1 MDKGLKFIIE
11 FSGISA
17 TDLFVKIG
25 DILNSNKMKYLSTTF
40 MLLIG
45 YSAFAQLQDRLD
57 SVLHKS
63 INPGNPGIALYVEE
77 NGNTVYSKGF
87 GLADVAGNKSI
98 DSKTNFRL
106 ASVSKQFTAMC
117 IVLLEKDQKLSFDD
131 PVSKFFPELPAE
143 ISGKV
148 LLRHLITHT
157 SGILDYEEI
166 MDNESK
172 AQLLDKEVLKILK
185 TEQKTYFNPGS
196 QFRYSNSAYAL
207 LALIVER
214 VSGQSFPEFMKERIF
229 KPLKMKN
236 SLVYESDVKIPHRSM
251 GFALDKDNSIYPN
264 DQSSTS
270 AIKGDGGVYCSL
282 KDYKK
287 WTHGIWN
294 NTLVDMPSVIS
305 ELNISIKEVT
315 SSYYG
320 PGWFY
325 FDKGIPALFH
335 SGSTCGFS
343 TYSINIPEQKTSI
356 VYFSNIAGNSEPFK
370 KILEILNKAGI
381 GSPAEVFSLHQL
393 TR

>member
-1 MDKGLKFIIE
+1 MIDY
-11 FSGISA
+11 
-17 TDLFVKIG
+17 
-25 DILNSNKMKYLSTTF
+25 MKYLSTICI
-40 MLLIG
+40 LLIS
-45 YSAFAQLQDRLD
+45 YSAFAQLEERLD
-57 SVLHKS
+57 SLINNS
-63 INPGNPGIALYVEE
+63 INSGDPGIALYVET
-77 NGNTVYSKGF
+77 NGNTVYSNGF
-87 GLADVAGNKSI
+87 GLADLAGNKTIS
-98 DSKTNFRL
+98 SKTNFRL

-117 IVLLEKDQKLSFDD
+117 IVLLEKEQKLSFDD
-131 PVSKFFPELPAE
+131 PISKFFPELPVE
-143 ISGKV
+143 ISRKV

-166 MDNESK
+166 MDNTSK
-172 AQLLDKEVLKILK
+172 AQLLDIDVLNILK

-214 VSGQSFPEFMKERIF
+214 VSGLSFPEFMKERIF

-236 SLVYESDVKIPHRSM
+236 SLVYESDIKIPHRSM
-251 GFALDKDNSIYPN
+251 GFALDKDNKIYPN

-282 KDYKK
+282 EDYKK

-294 NTLVDMPSVIS
+294 NTLVDMPSVLS
-305 ELNISIKEVT
+305 QLNISIKEVT
-315 SSYYG
+315 GSYYG

-325 FDKGIPALFH
+325 FDKGHPALFH

-343 TYSINIPEQKTSI
+343 TYSINIPEEKISI

-370 KILEILNKAGI
+370 KILEILNKSGI

>member
-1 MDKGLKFIIE
+1 MKFLTAIC
-11 FSGISA
+11 FLMISH
-17 TDLFVKIG
+17 
-25 DILNSNKMKYLSTTF
+25 
-40 MLLIG
+40 
-45 YSAFAQLQDRLD
+45 SALAQLEKRLD
-57 SVLHKS
+57 SLINSS
-63 INPGNPGIALYVEE
+63 IQSGEPGIALYIET
-77 NGNTVYSKGF
+77 NGKTIYNKGF
-87 GLADVAGNKSI
+87 GLADTDSKKNI
-98 DSKTNFRL
+98 NSKTNFRL

-117 IVLLEKDQKLSFDD
+117 ILLLEKDQKLSLDD
-131 PVSKFFPELPAE
+131 PISKFFPELPSE
-143 ISGKV
+143 LSHKI

-166 MDNESK
+166 MDNSSSK
-172 AQLLDKEVLKILK
+172 QLLDIDVLNILK
-185 TEQKTYFNPGS
+185 TQYKTYFNPGTE
-196 QFRYSNSAYAL
+196 FRYSNSAYAL

-214 VSGQSFPEFMKERIF
+214 VSGRAFPEFMKERVF

-236 SLVYESDVKIPHRSM
+236 SLVYESELTIPNRSM
-251 GFALDKDNSIYPN
+251 GFAWDKDKKLYAN

-282 KDYKK
+282 NDYKK

-294 NTLVDMPSVIS
+294 NSLVNMPSVLS
-305 ELNISIKEVT
+305 RLNISIKEVT
-315 SSYYG
+315 GSFYG

-343 TYSINIPEQKTSI
+343 TYSINIPSQKTSI

-370 KILEILNKAGI
+370 KILEALNEEGI
-381 GSPAEVFSLHQL
+381 SSPAEVFTLHQL

>member
-1 MDKGLKFIIE
+1 
-11 FSGISA
+11 
-17 TDLFVKIG
+17 
-25 DILNSNKMKYLSTTF
+25 MKYLTAICFLMIS
-40 MLLIG
+40 
-45 YSAFAQLQDRLD
+45 YSAFAQLEKRLD
-57 SVLHKS
+57 SVINNS
-63 INPGNPGIALYVEE
+63 IQPGEPGIAMYIET
-77 NGNTVYSKGF
+77 NGKTIYNKGF
-87 GLADVAGNKSI
+87 GLADTEHKKSI
-98 DSKTNFRL
+98 HTKTNFRL

-117 IVLLEKDQKLSFDD
+117 ILLLEDDQKLSLDD
-131 PVSKFFPELPAE
+131 PISKFFPELPAE
-143 ISGKV
+143 LSRKI

-166 MDNESK
+166 MDNSSSK
-172 AQLLDKEVLKILK
+172 QLLDIDVLNILK
-185 TEQKTYFNPGS
+185 TQNKTYFNPGTE
-196 QFRYSNSAYAL
+196 FRYSNSAYAL

-214 VSGQSFPEFMKERIF
+214 VSGQSFPEFMKERVF

-236 SLVYESDVKIPHRSM
+236 ALVYNSEVKIPNRSM
-251 GFALDKDNSIYPN
+251 GFARDKGKNLYAN

-282 KDYKK
+282 SDYKK

-294 NTLVDMPSVIS
+294 NSLVNMPSVLS
-305 ELNISIKEVT
+305 RLNISIKEVT
-315 SSYYG
+315 GSYYG

-343 TYSINIPEQKTSI
+343 TYAINIPEQKTSI

-370 KILEILNKAGI
+370 KILEVLNEEGI
-381 GSPAEVFSLHQL
+381 RSPAEVFSLHQL

>member
-1 MDKGLKFIIE
+1 MII
-11 FSGISA
+11 
-17 TDLFVKIG
+17 
-25 DILNSNKMKYLSTTF
+25 NMKYLLTIC
-40 MLLIG
+40 LLVIS
-45 YSAFAQLQDRLD
+45 YSAFAQLEKSLD
-57 SVLHKS
+57 SLINKN
-63 INPGNPGIALYVEE
+63 INPGDPGIALYVET
-77 NGNTVYSKGF
+77 NGNTVYNKGF
-87 GLADVAGNKSI
+87 GLADVSGNKTI

-117 IVLLEKDQKLSFDD
+117 IALLVQDQKLSFDD
-131 PVSKFFPELPAE
+131 PISKFFPELPE
-143 ISGKV
+143 KISSKI

-166 MDNESK
+166 MDNK
-172 AQLLDKEVLKILK
+172 INTQLLDKDVLDILK

-207 LALIVER
+207 LALIVEKI
-214 VSGQSFPEFMKERIF
+214 SGQSFPEFMKERIF

-236 SLVYESDVKIPHRSM
+236 ALVYESGLKIPHRSM
-251 GFALDKDNSIYPN
+251 GFAMNKDNKIYPN

-287 WTHGIWN
+287 WTHSIWN
-294 NTLVDMPSVIS
+294 NTLVDMPTLLSQ
-305 ELNISIKEVT
+305 LNISIKEVT

-325 FDKGIPALFH
+325 FDKGNPALFH

-343 TYSINIPEQKTSI
+343 TYSINIPGQKTSI
-356 VYFSNIAGNSEPFK
+356 VYFSNIAGNAEPFK

-381 GSPAEVFSLHQL
+381 GSPAQVFSLHQL